1 MECRRAKR
9 GVTQRPSKASIFRRE
24 ERSNGSN
31 AADKSSKMKTQKWPL
46 DLAMEVIGNLGKSNL
61 GRVEGMKAGRGW
73 TKEKKSCR

>member
-1 MECRRAKR
+1 MELELHN
-9 GVTQRPSKASIFRRE
+9 GTFPMLIIIRP
-24 ERSNGSN
+24 GSN